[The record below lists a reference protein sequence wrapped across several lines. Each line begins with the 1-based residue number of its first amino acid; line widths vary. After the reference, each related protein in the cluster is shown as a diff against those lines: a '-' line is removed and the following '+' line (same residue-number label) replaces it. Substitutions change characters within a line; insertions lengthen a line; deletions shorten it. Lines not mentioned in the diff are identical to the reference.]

1 MGFPSM
7 KPRAILLAL
16 LAGVV
21 VLGQEPVASED
32 GDYTRANK
40 FLVGKPAL
48 PGKAEKNWGW
58 CFWYE
63 GDSETLSRHK
73 VAVEDL
79 YGQTRFRVG
88 GSLPDK
94 IIPKRSPRF
103 WLRERTLW
111 IELSPQTKAAE
122 KWFEVDDEADLLVR
136 CFGRDQQMLAVLR
149 DAKPC
154 WHIYVGSSSLRC
166 LTPYPTLQSL
176 RAYCLSEA
184 FLRRE
189 TRERDK
195 LKGEVCYLTHDI
207 EVLDKKICKLASDKR
222 SGLVSEQLLAE
233 RRRLLDRREK
243 VMRELAEYEAIFD
256 RNAVERWLRGA
267 YYRIEKVVFQ

>member
-1 MGFPSM
+1 M
-7 KPRAILLAL
+7 KPRLILLAL
-16 LAGVV
+16 VAGLV
-21 VLGQEPVASED
+21 VLGQETVASED
-32 GDYTRANK
+32 GDYTRAKK
-40 FLVGKPAL
+40 FLVGTPAL
-48 PGKAEKNWGW
+48 PGKAEKDWGW

-63 GDSETLSRHK
+63 GNSETLSRHK
-73 VAVEDL
+73 VSVEDL

-111 IELSPQTKAAE
+111 IELSPKAKAAE
-122 KWFEVDDEADLLVR
+122 KWFEVDDETDLLVR

-154 WHIYVGSSSLRC
+154 WHIYVGSLSLRC
-166 LTPYPTLQSL
+166 LTPYPTLQGL
-176 RAYCLSEA
+176 RSYYLSGEY
-184 FLRRE
+184 FSRE
-189 TRERDK
+189 KKERAR
-195 LKGEVCYLTHDI
+195 LEGEVFYLSREI
-207 EVLDKKICKLASDKR
+207 EELDKKICKQATNKR
-222 SGLVSEQLLAE
+222 SGLVAEELLAA

-243 VMRELAEYEAIFD
+243 VMRELDEYQAIFD
-256 RNAVERWLRGA
+256 RNAVERCLRGA